1 MYREFEMQMRGYS
14 RREVDEL
21 FARID
26 AGQVT
31 AQELEGAQLS
41 MQFRGYSRRQVDE
54 ALDTERRRLRG

>member
-1 MYREFEMQMRGYS
+1 VNREFVMAMRGYS

-31 AQELEGAQLS
+31 AEELEAALFSKQV
-41 MQFRGYSRRQVDE
+41 RGYSPRQVDE
-54 ALDTERRRLRG
+54 ALDKERRRLRG